1 MPDGP
6 VAQLDRASDYES
18 EGRMFESC
26 RVHHTLITEAE
37 YLTTTYRPDCDYIRG
52 ELQERNVGQKDH
64 SIFQGNFL
72 VWFHARRSQLGLR
85 AFVELRVRVAA
96 GRYRIPDV
104 CVVRLPAPDEQIL
117 TSPPYIMIEVY
128 RMFGF
133 WIPKPGEAGM
143 LRPRGTLKREMR
155 CCELQIARSLCR
167 LPI

>member
-117 TSPPYIMIEVY
+117 TSPPYIMIEVLSSNDS
-128 RMFGF
+128 F
-133 WIPKPGEAGM
+133 
-143 LRPRGTLKREMR
+143 PR
-155 CCELQIARSLCR
+155 LQQR
-167 LPI
+167 LDDYLAMGVPNVWVLDSETGRGWHVTP